1 LKEESSCGAKGY
13 WCPYD
18 DCREVNH
25 PARFWPVYNGVELM
39 DIYRSPMEKILK
51 QQENDTVITN
61 PKEPFKTFLRKIAYL
76 WARGWGRCKKIFK
89 R

>member
-1 LKEESSCGAKGY
+1 MKNRRMGPKAADA
-13 WCPYD
+13 PYD

-25 PARFWPVYNGVELM
+25 PARFWPVCNGVKLM
-39 DIYRSPMEKILK
+39 DIFRSPMEKILK

>member
-1 LKEESSCGAKGY
+1 MKNRRMGPKATDGA
-13 WCPYD
+13 YD

-25 PARFWPVYNGVELM
+25 PARFWPGCNGVKLM
-39 DIYRSPMEKILK
+39 DIFRSPMEKILK

>member
-1 LKEESSCGAKGY
+1 
-13 WCPYD
+13 
-18 DCREVNH
+18 
-25 PARFWPVYNGVELM
+25 M

-76 WARGWGRCKKIFK
+76 WARGWGRCKRLFK

>member
-1 LKEESSCGAKGY
+1 
-13 WCPYD
+13 
-18 DCREVNH
+18 
-25 PARFWPVYNGVELM
+25 M

-76 WARGWGRCKKIFK
+76 WARGWGRCKKVFK
-89 R
+89 RQASGQK

>member
-1 LKEESSCGAKGY
+1 
-13 WCPYD
+13 
-18 DCREVNH
+18 
-25 PARFWPVYNGVELM
+25 M
-39 DIYRSPMEKILK
+39 DIFRSPMEKILK

-76 WARGWGRCKKIFK
+76 WARGWGRCKEIFK

>member
-1 LKEESSCGAKGY
+1 MGPKAADA
-13 WCPYD
+13 PYD
-18 DCREVNH
+18 DCREVNY
-25 PARFWPVYNGVELM
+25 PARFWPVCNGVKLM
-39 DIYRSPMEKILK
+39 DIFRSPMEKILK